1 MHMYIH
7 VRVGDENAPP
17 RSDGNENSRPVRKGP
32 KTPHAV
38 KAVPKVM
45 GEAVSRGPLAILRD
59 RYVSFSRECS
69 LQSFILTIIIK

>member
-1 MHMYIH
+1 MY
-7 VRVGDENAPP
+7 VYACVGDENVPP
-17 RSDGNENSRPVRKGP
+17 RSEGNENRRPVRKGP

-59 RYVSFSRECS
+59 RYVSLSRECS
-69 LQSFILTIIIK
+69 D